1 MSVTEGFGYN
11 ANNNQMSSH
20 KLTVNHGTAA
30 NGSVSYTHNSLGRL
44 STVSRSRRSWGS
56 VLLIIFYVENLDVG
70 SWGVKNDV

>member
-20 KLTVNHGTAA
+20 TLTVNHGTAA

-44 STVSRSRRSWGS
+44 STVSRSSSSNAEDHGGR
-56 VLLIIFYVENLDVG
+56 FY
-70 SWGVKNDV
+70 